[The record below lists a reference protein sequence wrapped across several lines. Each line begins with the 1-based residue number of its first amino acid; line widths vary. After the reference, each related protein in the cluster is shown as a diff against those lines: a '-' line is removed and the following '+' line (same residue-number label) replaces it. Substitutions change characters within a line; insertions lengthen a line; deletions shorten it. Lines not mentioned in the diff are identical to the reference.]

1 MELNEINNLDE
12 LDVNKVKVY
21 TTDKDLINKIKVIE
35 HNRGNGNI
43 MANNFAFVSDNLKI
57 KEDNKNMF
65 YIQFLDNNH
74 YELENRYDSYVYCNE
89 NKNAILDLLNALYS
103 KKYITIEACDLMYIM
118 KNKSFIYSE
127 YNIEESVNKISLNQ
141 HFNKINDDKSVILVF
156 YGNENDYNYILN
168 KVSEILKIRNGLGL
182 YSFCENDN
190 HKKMSIFI
198 EK

>member
-74 YELENRYDSYVYCNE
+74 CELQSRYDSYVYSNG
-89 NKNAILDLLNALYS
+89 NKDAILNLLNALYT
-103 KKYITIEACDLMYIM
+103 KEYIAIEACDLMYIM

-127 YNIEESVNKISLNQ
+127 YIIDESVDKINLNQ
-141 HFNKINDDKSVILVF
+141 HFNKINDNKSVILVF

-168 KVSEILKIRNGLGL
+168 KVSEILKIRKGLCL
-182 YSFCENDN
+182 YSFCKNDN
-190 HKKMSIFI
+190 HKKMSLFI